1 VSISGNQSFV
11 VRVRSRPGPEPH
23 EIADRASR
31 VARRVARRGSRG
43 QGLAEFALILPI
55 LALIFAAVI
64 QFALVFETQIGISN
78 AVREAAR
85 RAAANP
91 TSSGNVATNGRWA
104 RSQLS
109 SLLAEVQQYSST
121 NLISAQVCYA
131 TVTDPA
137 GATKVDATVS
147 VQYGHPLFI
156 PLIDRII
163 DSADGTA
170 DGRAD
175 VATSVTIEVQESS
188 TAVSQCYS

>member
-1 VSISGNQSFV
+1 VSISGYQSFV
-11 VRVRSRPGPEPH
+11 VRVRSRPGH
-23 EIADRASR
+23 ERQQTIDRASR
-31 VARRVARRGSRG
+31 ADGPVASRG

-91 TSSGNVATNGRWA
+91 TSSGNVATNGPWA

-121 NLISAQVCYA
+121 NLISAQVCYV

-137 GATKVDATVS
+137 GGTKVDATVS